1 MHERTTDIMRH
12 INAHKI
18 DMNDAYVCIACCN
31 KSPTKLYMYCNPNM
45 LTSIPIDFFL
55 TFKYSFFCSN
65 KKRVNMTNATGNH
78 KKKVFSP
85 LKYGERVLKCLI
97 MIATKGK

>member
-1 MHERTTDIMRH
+1 
-12 INAHKI
+12 
-18 DMNDAYVCIACCN
+18 
-31 KSPTKLYMYCNPNM
+31 
-45 LTSIPIDFFL
+45 
-55 TFKYSFFCSN
+55 
-65 KKRVNMTNATGNH
+65 MTNATGNH